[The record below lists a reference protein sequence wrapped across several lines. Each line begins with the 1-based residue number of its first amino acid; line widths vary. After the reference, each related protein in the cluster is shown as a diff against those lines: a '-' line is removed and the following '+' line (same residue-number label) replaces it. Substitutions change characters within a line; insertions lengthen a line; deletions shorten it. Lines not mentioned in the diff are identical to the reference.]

1 MKVITWEWRGQIM
14 TDYFIFWWLQFSKH
28 FEGQKHWSW
37 EFHWKGSKAWYCN
50 FRRHTAMGESRGFKS
65 TRLTVRF
72 GKRLMVVGNVD
83 MERYYKDVTV
93 TKVVH
98 RGKVTF
104 LLIPKTFTKK
114 TIDDLGEAMETMKKN
129 SEEAV
134 EKMKKGYDHLCH
146 EYPDNTW
153 RN

>member
-1 MKVITWEWRGQIM
+1 MKIITWEWRGQVMI
-14 TDYFIFWWLQFSKH
+14 DYFVFWWLQFSSH

-37 EFHWKGSKAWYCN
+37 EFHWKNSKAWYCN
-50 FRRHTAMGESRGFKS
+50 FRRHTAMGESRGFKN

-72 GKRLMVVGNVD
+72 GKRLMVVGSVD

-93 TKVVH
+93 VKVVDK
-98 RGKVTF
+98 GKVTF
-104 LLIPKTFTKK
+104 LKHYSAEPDKVLYNAEK
-114 TIDDLGEAMETMKKN
+114 DLN
-129 SEEAV
+129 EAV
-134 EKMKKGYDHLCH
+134 EKMKKGYDHLSH